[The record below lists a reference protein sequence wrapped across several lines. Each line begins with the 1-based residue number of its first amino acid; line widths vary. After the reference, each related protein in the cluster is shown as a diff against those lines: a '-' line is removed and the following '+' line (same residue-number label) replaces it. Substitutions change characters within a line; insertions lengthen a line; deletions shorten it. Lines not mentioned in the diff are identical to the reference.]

1 MKQLEQ
7 PLKQRLRKQRGAIT
21 LLGVASIAVS
31 LFAFNQVMEFGN
43 AKLLDRKLDNY
54 ARTVASV
61 ALRSELAITK
71 KAIDEGAIPA
81 NQTSLV
87 VDDLLTQVGM
97 YVQDTNDVT
106 HNLEK
111 KIIFGNFADESICNS
126 SDEEIRKNCFIP
138 LESGEFNP
146 KAEDPVPDFSAVA
159 VKLTSSESFLGG
171 VYTPEGKALYGLD
184 ADNVDNQD
192 CYCKNRYESCRGAD
206 LSDVAWAGEPYS
218 DSRDNYC
225 NYGYTDSKIS
235 NADETKYPLATFDD
249 AWIGRAPDTVNFFMF
264 YTQGYDDASFARV
277 LGHKPLLIADGKD
290 PLYEEGGMFSAMEGM
305 MSMMCPCMGSTDEK
319 LAYEQTLSSG
329 WFSSGSFRDYNKS
342 DIVPSANT
350 NDYRC
355 LDSGMFVSA
364 VRSCSDSSWGSSN
377 WPVVLNDSFYIGYQ
391 GTCVP
396 GTDSGNLA
404 MSRCLAYEEN
414 GVSRYQSCLDIERN
428 SSMQMN
434 FFERMMAFFF
444 GPVLNWERSYEGL
457 NCEMKKMR
465 YKGWMFW
472 GGWQDV

>member
-1 MKQLEQ
+1 MKQLVR
-7 PLKQRLRKQRGAIT
+7 PLKQRLRKQRGAIS

-81 NQTSLV
+81 NKTSLV

-97 YVQDTNDVT
+97 YTQATDDIAV
-106 HNLEK
+106 NLNK
-111 KIIFGNFADESICNS
+111 TITFGNFDENGDFVELDSDS
-126 SDEEIRKNCFIP
+126 S
-138 LESGEFNP
+138 NP
-146 KAEDPVPDFSAVA
+146 RAAENPPDFSAVA
-159 VKLTSSESFLGG
+159 VQLWSDQNSFYGF
-171 VYTPEGKALYGLD
+171 TPQGKAIYGLD
-184 ADNVDNQD
+184 AENIDDQD

-218 DSRDNYC
+218 ESRNNYC

-264 YTQGYDDASFARV
+264 FTQGYDDASFARV

-290 PLYEEGGMFSAMEGM
+290 PLYEVGGMFSAMEGM

-350 NDYRC
+350 SDYRC
-355 LDSGMFVSA
+355 LVPGFFMMPSSVQSCNSVS
-364 VRSCSDSSWGSSN
+364 SSRK
-377 WPVVLNDSFYIGYQ
+377 VVLNDPFYIGYQ

-396 GTDSGNLA
+396 ETDSGNLA
-404 MSRCLAYEEN
+404 MSRCLAYEED

>member
-1 MKQLEQ
+1 MKQLKQ
-7 PLKQRLRKQRGAIT
+7 PLKQRLRKQRGAIS

-81 NQTSLV
+81 NKTSLV

-97 YVQDTNDVT
+97 YTQATDDIAV
-106 HNLEK
+106 NLNK
-111 KIIFGNFADESICNS
+111 TITFGNFDENGDFVELDSDS
-126 SDEEIRKNCFIP
+126 S
-138 LESGEFNP
+138 NP
-146 KAEDPVPDFSAVA
+146 RAAENPPDFSAVA
-159 VKLTSSESFLGG
+159 VQLWSDQNSFYGF
-171 VYTPEGKALYGLD
+171 TPQGKAIYGLD
-184 ADNVDNQD
+184 AENIDDQD

-218 DSRDNYC
+218 ESRNNYC

-264 YTQGYDDASFARV
+264 FTQGYDDASFARV

-290 PLYEEGGMFSAMEGM
+290 PLYEAGGMFSAMEGM

-350 NDYRC
+350 SDYRC
-355 LDSGMFVSA
+355 LDSGMFGST

-377 WPVVLNDSFYIGYQ
+377 WPVVLNDPFYIGYQ

-404 MSRCLAYEEN
+404 MSRCLAYEED

>member
-1 MKQLEQ
+1 M
-7 PLKQRLRKQRGAIT
+7 
-21 LLGVASIAVS
+21 LGVASIAVS

-81 NQTSLV
+81 NKTSLV

-97 YVQDTNDVT
+97 YTQATDDIAV
-106 HNLEK
+106 NLNK
-111 KIIFGNFADESICNS
+111 TITFGNFDENGDFVELDSDS
-126 SDEEIRKNCFIP
+126 S
-138 LESGEFNP
+138 NP
-146 KAEDPVPDFSAVA
+146 RAAENPPDFSAVA
-159 VKLTSSESFLGG
+159 VQLWSDQNSFYGF
-171 VYTPEGKALYGLD
+171 TPQGKAIYGLD
-184 ADNVDNQD
+184 AENIDDQD

-218 DSRDNYC
+218 ESRNNYC

-264 YTQGYDDASFARV
+264 FTQGYDDASFARV

-290 PLYEEGGMFSAMEGM
+290 PLYEAGGMFSAMEGM

-350 NDYRC
+350 SDYRC
-355 LDSGMFVSA
+355 LDSGMFGST

-377 WPVVLNDSFYIGYQ
+377 WPVVLNDPFYIGYQ

-404 MSRCLAYEEN
+404 MSRCLAYEED

>member
-1 MKQLEQ
+1 MKQLVR
-7 PLKQRLRKQRGAIT
+7 PLKQRLRKQRGAIS

-81 NQTSLV
+81 NKTSLV

-97 YVQDTNDVT
+97 YTQATDDNAV
-106 HNLEK
+106 NLNK
-111 KIIFGNFADESICNS
+111 TITFGNFDENGDFVELDSDS
-126 SDEEIRKNCFIP
+126 S
-138 LESGEFNP
+138 NP
-146 KAEDPVPDFSAVA
+146 RAAETPPDFSAVA
-159 VKLTSSESFLGG
+159 VQLWSDQNSFYGF
-171 VYTPEGKALYGLD
+171 TPQGKAIYGLD
-184 ADNVDNQD
+184 AENIDDQD

-218 DSRDNYC
+218 DSRKNYC

-235 NADETKYPLATFDD
+235 NADETKYPYIEFND
-249 AWIGRAPDTVNFFMF
+249 AWIGRPPETINFWMF
-264 YTQGYDDASFARV
+264 YSKSYDGEAFDAV
-277 LGHKPLLIADGKD
+277 LNQKTVLVTKGDD
-290 PLYEEGGMFSAMEGM
+290 PLKN
-305 MSMMCPCMGSTDEK
+305 T
-319 LAYEQTLSSG
+319 SG
-329 WFSSGSFRDYNKS
+329 WSTWFDMSKFFCFFGCSSSDLPARLQDESIMKKS
-342 DIVPSANT
+342 DIPSSIRSEYICEKPGFMMLPTTYPSCDSAN
-350 NDYRC
+350 N
-355 LDSGMFVSA
+355 
-364 VRSCSDSSWGSSN
+364 SN
-377 WPVVLNDSFYIGYQ
+377 AAVLNDSIYIGYQ

-404 MSRCLAYEEN
+404 MSRCLAYEED